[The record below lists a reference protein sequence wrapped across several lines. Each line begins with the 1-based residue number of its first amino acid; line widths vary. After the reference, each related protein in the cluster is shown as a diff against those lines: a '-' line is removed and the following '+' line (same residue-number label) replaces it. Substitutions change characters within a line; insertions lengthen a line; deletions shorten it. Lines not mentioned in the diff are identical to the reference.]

1 MQPLTE
7 KVNERIPSGIF
18 AFHDVACLVN
28 GSNDKQYNLV
38 KRAIAAGEIIQVR
51 RGLYCLAPKYHREKT
66 NPFSLAQLIYGPSYV
81 SLESALSWHGWIPE
95 AVYTVTCVS
104 YKRSNKFDTT
114 FGQFNYTRVPQN
126 VFYAEVDRH
135 TQGKQCPFL
144 MATATKALAD
154 YVYVYKKDWKSID
167 PVIKSMRAEEGSLS
181 TIKRVELETLV
192 ENYTNYRVRQFL
204 ESLAKDL
211 KL

>member
-1 MQPLTE
+1 MQPLTDR
-7 KVNERIPSGIF
+7 VYERIPSGIF
-18 AFHDVACLVN
+18 AFRDVTCLVD

-38 KRAIAAGEIIQVR
+38 KRAVATGEIIQVR
-51 RGLYCLAPKYHREKT
+51 RGLYCLAAKYHRERI
-66 NPFSLAQLIYGPSYV
+66 NPFSLSQLIYGPSYV

-104 YKRSNKFDTT
+104 YARSNKFDTP

-126 VFYAEVDRH
+126 VLYAEVDRH
-135 TQGKQCPFL
+135 AQEKQCPFL
-144 MATATKALAD
+144 MATAIKALAD

-167 PVIKSMRAEEGSLS
+167 PVIKSMRVEEGSLR
-181 TIKRVELETLV
+181 TIRRVELETLV
-192 ENYTNYRVRQFL
+192 GNYTNYRVRQFL
-204 ESLAKDL
+204 EGLAKDL